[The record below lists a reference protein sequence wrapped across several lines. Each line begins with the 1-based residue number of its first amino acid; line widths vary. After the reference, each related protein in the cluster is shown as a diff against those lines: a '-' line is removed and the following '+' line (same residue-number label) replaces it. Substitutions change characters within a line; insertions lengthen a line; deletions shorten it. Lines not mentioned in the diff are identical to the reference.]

1 MLHLA
6 AWSVFVVGASGFLPH
21 QHQQAFTPTIPT
33 SVRRRNG
40 VNKQLVLHDINQNV
54 GGDGSKHPGENEE
67 EGKEEI
73 LYNDFDFVI
82 GDGAAAGNDFG
93 QLDSAHEALL
103 ARIRSQQQDELKRET
118 KLLQNWKRGDWS
130 VRGFSLDPADA
141 MDEAVAEMQSSEQGE
156 PTTPIH
162 VSKVVPDT
170 NSEGSRV
177 WVGRSNGSL
186 VWVQLGSEVT
196 THFRSQI
203 RGRFA
208 GGDTTSTQGE
218 DPASSISAQFS
229 SELVRDPNSFPVGDQ
244 GRNEGQP
251 KYSKEEPF
259 QILAQF
265 SPPSE
270 ESPISHI
277 LSVEEEDCIFTAC
290 EGSGQIKQWHVSEA
304 GIDSEI
310 PALQTPLPLSEG
322 IHNDVIVALKT
333 VFYQESPFLLSVSAD
348 GVMALWDIP
357 RGDLI
362 SYCQINIEEIFE
374 SGDDSGYSNE
384 LLPSSVVQCAD
395 VDENSIFLGTTSG
408 FVLGYDV
415 NDLLLSASSGCTC
428 PLPQGKFKAHEGG
441 VTAIACGGPGTL
453 GRLGGLGSSQGE
465 TSSTVLITGG
475 MHGQVKQWEMISS
488 PSMQKMEN
496 WPKMSTQRLPKKAHL
511 FEGHDG
517 PVTALEAMGSQ
528 FLSASEDGTIRAW
541 DVAKGKENY
550 RMDGFTKELSSLC
563 IIGSSDTDDDFL
575 VTNGMNQY
583 VCVHDFSQS
592 LPGDSVDDFLEP
604 WDE

>member
-6 AWSVFVVGASGFLPH
+6 VCSAFLVGASGFLS
-21 QHQQAFTPTIPT
+21 QHHHYDAFFAKKPTN
-33 SVRRRNG
+33 VRLRNG
-40 VNKQLVLHDINQNV
+40 VAKQLVLHNMNQNF
-54 GGDGSKHPGENEE
+54 GGDGNDEE
-67 EGKEEI
+67 EEREEI
-73 LYNDFDFVI
+73 IYNDFDFVI
-82 GDGAAAGNDFG
+82 GDGAATGNDFG
-93 QLDSAHEALL
+93 QLDNTSADEALQ

-141 MDEAVAEMQSSEQGE
+141 IDDAVAEMQSQEQVE
-156 PTTPIH
+156 STTPIY
-162 VSKVVPDT
+162 VSKVVQDA

-177 WVGRSNGSL
+177 WVGRNNGSL
-186 VWVQLGSEVT
+186 VWVQLGSEIT

-208 GGDTTSTQGE
+208 RGDPTSPQGE
-218 DPASSISAQFS
+218 DSTSSISAQFS
-229 SELVRDPNSFPVGDQ
+229 SELVRDPNSFPPGDQ
-244 GRNEGQP
+244 GPSKDQP
-251 KYSKEEPF
+251 NYSAEDPF

-265 SPPSE
+265 SPASE

-304 GIDSEI
+304 DIDNGM

-333 VFYQESPFLLSVSAD
+333 VFYQESPLLLSVSAD

-362 SYCQINIEEIFE
+362 SHCQISVEEIIE

-384 LLPSSVVQCAD
+384 FLPSSVIHCAD
-395 VDENSIFLGTTSG
+395 VDAKSIFLGTPSG
-408 FVLGYDV
+408 FVLGYDL
-415 NDLLLSASSGCTC
+415 NDLLLSASSGGTC
-428 PLPQGKFKAHEGG
+428 PLPQAKFKAHEGG

-453 GRLGGLGSSQGE
+453 GRLGGQEE

-475 MHGQVKQWEMISS
+475 VQGQVKQWEMISS

-496 WPKMSTQRLPKKAHL
+496 WPKMSTQRLPKKAHI

-517 PVTALEAMGSQ
+517 PVTALEAMGPH

-541 DVAKGKENY
+541 DVVKGKENY

-563 IIGSSDTDDDFL
+563 VLGSGDGDDDYL
-575 VTNGMNQY
+575 VTDGMNQY
-583 VCVHDFSQS
+583 VCVHDFSQG
-592 LPGDSVDDFLEP
+592 LPGDSVDDFIEP